1 MESFLAGVMTSSS
14 EQLVDS
20 NTYKL
25 NAQQIVMIGAA
36 QSLGDQFTPTQVWAT
51 ILTELQQKISIAI
64 QFGNTI
70 YLITN
75 TKLPGTAFF
84 RALNADTA
92 KNYVNNSKQFIK
104 FAQHSG
110 YHTLVTQYD
119 DEAISKMLR
128 VVKHTGQ
135 DYYDPGTRLEIVPT
149 KDGGKNHIPKW
160 QATIV
165 DTDRH
170 HISHDSLDGE
180 FHHEPDPKKA
190 GGLI

>member
-1 MESFLAGVMTSSS
+1 MAHHS

-36 QSLGDQFTPTQVWAT
+36 QTLGNEFTPEQVWAA
-51 ILTELQQKISIAI
+51 ILTELHQKKSIAT

-70 YLITN
+70 YMITP
-75 TKLPGTAFF
+75 TTLSGTAFF
-84 RALNADTA
+84 RALNADSA
-92 KNYVNNSKQFIK
+92 KNYVTNSKQFIK

-110 YHTLVTQYD
+110 YHTLVTQYN
-119 DEAISKMLR
+119 DESISKMLKI
-128 VVKHTGQ
+128 VKHTGQ
-135 DYYDPGTRLEIVPT
+135 EFYAPGTRLEIVPT

-180 FHHEPDPKKA
+180 FHRPADPRMA
-190 GGLI
+190 GAF